1 MGKKV
6 GGILLVC
13 LVAIAIVSAV
23 VALIATS
30 QEDEGRKEGRKDEV
44 GKCVDNQVGC
54 NSRPCQLSHMSYG
67 SERKKSE

>member
-30 QEDEGRKEGRKDEV
+30 QEDKGCRESEQEDFFCCKDLKTKLL
-44 GKCVDNQVGC
+44 GSQVGIY
-54 NSRPCQLSHMSYG
+54 LYHLL
-67 SERKKSE
+67 EKHF